1 MTGDWVRCL
10 NPHIAVPSRSDGV
23 TGQAYA
29 ENITQSKVLPWIA
42 PFVVTGSLKSRPE
55 RTSGGHVTPDCF
67 TFGVA
72 EIGGIRRKE
81 SAVLRERRC
90 GKILLVNEIEKI
102 AAFEQGV
109 IEALEVV
116 CSLVTVAASPSPL
129 SAAPVKRNGALG
141 VNHGQV
147 GERLPIAE
155 MRLVGLDPAIE
166 RPPCLPPAIVFWG
179 PAQPVIPRD
188 HPAGR
193 GLCEPERGFC
203 RRF

>member
-1 MTGDWVRCL
+1 MMGDWVRCL
-10 NPHIAVPSRSDGV
+10 NPHIAVPCRSDGV
-23 TGQAYA
+23 TGQTCA

-55 RTSGGHVTPDCF
+55 GTSGGHVAADCF

-81 SAVLRERRC
+81 SAVFRERRC
-90 GKILLVNEIEKI
+90 GKILLVNELEKI
-102 AAFEQGV
+102 AALKQGV

-116 CSLVTVAASPSPL
+116 CGLVTIAASPSPL

-147 GERLPIAE
+147 DERLPVAE
-155 MRLVGLDPAIE
+155 VRLVGRGPAIE
-166 RPPCLPPAIVFWG
+166 RPPCL
-179 PAQPVIPRD
+179 
-188 HPAGR
+188 
-193 GLCEPERGFC
+193 
-203 RRF
+203 